1 MHAIA
6 AMANSAGS
14 HAALDAID
22 GFQRGAG
29 AEIAAGSPK

>member
-6 AMANSAGS
+6 AMANPAGF

-22 GFQRGAG
+22 DSQRGAG
-29 AEIAAGSPK
+29 AEIATGSPK